1 MERAAGMVM
10 DEDNICGVIAN
21 GTFDYL
27 AGRHCCGGNGAV
39 FDYFKIYVMQLSV
52 QAYEGENLVFS
63 DADFRYGEH
72 TDVGAVGQGNSSVYA
87 ALKIIVGKSG
97 HHIKK
102 RGGVIRHIFFKI
114 LAVCFKHTVKAA
126 ETVDKNVGES
136 VCVFPRNGK
145 IQKHFKNLVRFKAV
159 DAFIIEPFAHSL
171 TVSVVMTF
179 ALFFVF
185 FQHEN
190 PSEEN
195 KRLIKLYLKSLDSSM
210 ICLKKCGKKY
220 ILNVVNGNM
229 QNYLMIISYDG
240 TRYSG
245 WQRQGN
251 TGNSIQER
259 VEGVLSR
266 MCGKKVEV
274 NASGRTDAGVHA
286 LAQSVSF
293 KCDTDK
299 EPPEIKEYLNEYL
312 PKDIAVQSVEKAE
325 ERFHARLCAKSKTYL
340 YRINNSGVSNVF
352 ERKYVYFVKEKL
364 NVRDMEKAAQY
375 LLGEHDFKAFCSLK
389 KTKKSTVRT
398 IYDITVSESNG
409 EIKIFITGSG
419 FLYNMVRIIAGTLI
433 EVGKGE
439 RSADSVEQALLSLER
454 ENAGY
459 TAPPE
464 GLTLIKAEY

>member
-1 MERAAGMVM
+1 MVM
-10 DEDNICGVIAN
+10 NEDDICGIIAN
-21 GTFDYL
+21 CTFDYL
-27 AGRHCCGGNGAV
+27 AGRHSGRGNSAV
-39 FDYFKIYVMQLSV
+39 LDYFKIYVMHLCV
-52 QAYEGENLVFS
+52 QADKGENLVFS

-72 TDVGAVGQGNSSVYA
+72 ADVGAVGKGNLSVYT
-87 ALKIIVGKSG
+87 ALKIIIGKSG

-102 RGGVIRHIFFKI
+102 CGSIIRHIFFKV
-114 LAVCFKHTVKAA
+114 LAVCFKHAVKAA
-126 ETVDKNVGES
+126 ETVNKNMGES

-159 DAFIIEPFAHSL
+159 DTFIIESFAHSL

-179 ALFFVF
+179 TLFFMF

-190 PSEEN
+190 PSEVN
-195 KRLIKLYLKSLDSSM
+195 KYLIKLYLKSLDSSM
-210 ICLKKCGKKY
+210 ICLKKYRKKY
-220 ILNVVNGNM
+220 ILNVVNGDM
-229 QNYLMIISYDG
+229 QNYLMILSYDG

-245 WQRQGN
+245 WQKQGN
-251 TGNSIQER
+251 TGNSIQEK
-259 VEGVLSR
+259 VESVLSR

-293 KCDTDK
+293 KCGTDK
-299 EPPEIKEYLNEYL
+299 EPSEIKGYLNEYL

-325 ERFHARLCAKSKTYL
+325 ERFHARLCAKRKTYL

-352 ERKYVYFVKEKL
+352 ERKYVYDVKEKL
-364 NVRDMEKAAQY
+364 NVRDMEEAAQC

-398 IYDITVSESNG
+398 IYDITVSEGNG

-419 FLYNMVRIIAGTLI
+419 FLYNMVRIITGTLI

-439 RSADSVEQALLSLER
+439 RSAEDVKQALLSLKR
-454 ENAGY
+454 KNAGY